1 MVYNL
6 EKWNLLE
13 TQCFEI
19 IHLTIIDILSGTKD
33 NILPLN
39 QLITNLNLRTKI
51 YKLHNNKKYNMFSK
65 YIKIEYGGA
74 LNFLEKFN
82 FYGIIKTEK
91 DIIIKLYKNLVNLD
105 NIKEGLRITKDSDW
119 VIIQDSSDLN
129 KTNFLYYNIN
139 ELTKD
144 LSKLLITI
152 N

>member
-19 IHLTIIDILSGTKD
+19 IHLTIIDILSEKKD

-39 QLITNLNLRTKI
+39 QLITNLNSRTKI

-119 VIIQDSSDLN
+119 VIIQDSSD
-129 KTNFLYYNIN
+129 
-139 ELTKD
+139 EE
-144 LSKLLITI
+144 
-152 N
+152 